1 MYCMFYAKA
10 MRWVNMMQLCNTSD
24 LVKGLTKR
32 LSHFT
37 LITNVTSDLVELR
50 ITRQESA
57 VKFCMEQKT

>member
-1 MYCMFYAKA
+1 
-10 MRWVNMMQLCNTSD
+10 MMQLCNTSD

-37 LITNVTSDLVELR
+37 LISNVTFDLVELR

-57 VKFCMEQKT
+57 IKFCMEQKT

>member
-1 MYCMFYAKA
+1 
-10 MRWVNMMQLCNTSD
+10 MMQLCNTSD

-37 LITNVTSDLVELR
+37 LITNVTFDLVKLR

-57 VKFCMEQKT
+57 VSFVWSKKHEHDFDRCISN

>member
-1 MYCMFYAKA
+1 
-10 MRWVNMMQLCNTSD
+10 VNMMQLCNTSD

-32 LSHFT
+32 LVHFT
-37 LITNVTSDLVELR
+37 LISNVTFDLVELR